1 MVLVCQVIS
10 QEHAIK
16 WSFDFMGENPLWWV
30 TTLPSLVVI
39 GCCSG
44 DKFFLNLLC
53 EFARPRD
60 SRAITCYR

>member
-1 MVLVCQVIS
+1 MVLVCHVIS

-39 GCCSG
+39 GCCSV
-44 DKFFLNLLC
+44 DKFF
-53 EFARPRD
+53 
-60 SRAITCYR
+60 

>member
-39 GCCSG
+39 GCCSV
-44 DKFFLNLLC
+44 DKFFK
-53 EFARPRD
+53 
-60 SRAITCYR
+60 ICYANSQDHVTPDP